1 MTVKYIHRGIT
12 LYVSCTINSSQIQGQ
27 AAANHCGPSHSTD
40 GCPTGIPW
48 QPGRASGL
56 PQCQPP
62 NWGASFKGKKSSV
75 LKCWLH
81 FVCLLD
87 FLLFLNTSA
96 RNSFALLFPA
106 HHWLSIIAWCE
117 HFQYSFFL
125 LAKYSNRGKGNRLT
139 LVAVSL
145 CLRFF
150 AEWGND
156 ASFFCHF
163 LPRRVELPLYAEKK
177 ETHRHFPFCHQWIVI
192 LQCKSLN
199 LFPS

>member
-12 LYVSCTINSSQIQGQ
+12 LYVSCTINNGRVQGRS
-27 AAANHCGPSHSTD
+27 AANHCGLSHNTAS
-40 GCPTGIPW
+40 CPMGIPR
-48 QPGRASGL
+48 QPGCASGL
-56 PQCQPP
+56 PQCQLP
-62 NWGASFKGKKSSV
+62 NWGASFKGKKSNV
-75 LKCWLH
+75 LKCWLR

-87 FLLFLNTSA
+87 FHLFLNTSA
-96 RNSFALLFPA
+96 RNSFAFLPPPP

-117 HFQYSFFL
+117 HFQYSFL

-145 CLRFF
+145 CLHFF
-150 AEWGND
+150 AERGND

-177 ETHRHFPFCHQWIVI
+177 TD
-192 LQCKSLN
+192 S
-199 LFPS
+199 S